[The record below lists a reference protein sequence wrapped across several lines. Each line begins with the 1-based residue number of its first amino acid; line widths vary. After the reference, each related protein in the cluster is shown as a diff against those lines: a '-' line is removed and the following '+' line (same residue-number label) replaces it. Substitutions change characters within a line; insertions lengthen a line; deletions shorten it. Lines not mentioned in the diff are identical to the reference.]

1 MKGRSVEILQN
12 LFLSENPEYSIRD
25 FSQKYGVS
33 ERSIYNDINEINEVL
48 YSMDLKKIHT
58 DNAGSIVIDPS
69 TNTAKILQY
78 LKTINTYEYHLS
90 AKERRLLLLLKL
102 LSSDTPLTV
111 HQLTQLLF
119 VSRTTIYYDL
129 NQLKERISKFEA
141 MISFSSDTGIFIL
154 CDEKQ
159 TRNLIADVLVHAI
172 GQINN
177 LTTFQQ
183 MLLNEVARSISL
195 ESIAEITHIAELT
208 VSSSLTEYSFTK
220 VCLNLFIAANRYVRG
235 KCLTQFAAGDDFIEN
250 NIEYKFT
257 SFIFKELGII
267 SIAEI
272 QSMTQDLM
280 THQIFTE
287 KPSAFM
293 IDLYTVIAD
302 FLYKISNVVGV
313 PLCNETES
321 FAFLVN
327 HFENMMNSGRTNTS
341 ALCTSSPQK
350 KHDFAGQYSIIF
362 DAVKRN
368 ILYLEDYF
376 HHTYSEDDIFYITM
390 HICAAYERNLVKKPK
405 LNICIIAPGSM
416 ATAQMLAAQIE
427 SRFNLRVQGAFDRSK
442 INKLVF
448 EQIDFIIST
457 QKLPDIQIPTVVV
470 NSILNI
476 NDYEKILTMTNKI
489 YRQMKPA
496 SNEVSTGVNF
506 LHSLTDPS
514 RLCLNA
520 SASSWEEAIRTGG
533 QLLLEHGDITES
545 YITAMINTLQE
556 FGPYYSVMP
565 HLVFAHS
572 APKSGALNSGLSLV
586 IYKNGVPFGLEEH
599 DPIHLLFT
607 VSERDS
613 KKYLET
619 FTKVISIA
627 KDPKTWEQL
636 MNAKSEMEIYQ
647 ILIHA

>member
-1 MKGRSVEILQN
+1 
-12 LFLSENPEYSIRD
+12 
-25 FSQKYGVS
+25 
-33 ERSIYNDINEINEVL
+33 
-48 YSMDLKKIHT
+48 
-58 DNAGSIVIDPS
+58 
-69 TNTAKILQY
+69 
-78 LKTINTYEYHLS
+78 
-90 AKERRLLLLLKL
+90 
-102 LSSDTPLTV
+102 
-111 HQLTQLLF
+111 
-119 VSRTTIYYDL
+119 
-129 NQLKERISKFEA
+129 
-141 MISFSSDTGIFIL
+141 
-154 CDEKQ
+154 
-159 TRNLIADVLVHAI
+159 
-172 GQINN
+172 
-177 LTTFQQ
+177 
-183 MLLNEVARSISL
+183 
-195 ESIAEITHIAELT
+195 
-208 VSSSLTEYSFTK
+208 
-220 VCLNLFIAANRYVRG
+220 
-235 KCLTQFAAGDDFIEN
+235 
-250 NIEYKFT
+250 
-257 SFIFKELGII
+257 
-267 SIAEI
+267 
-272 QSMTQDLM
+272 
-280 THQIFTE
+280 
-287 KPSAFM
+287 
-293 IDLYTVIAD
+293 
-302 FLYKISNVVGV
+302 
-313 PLCNETES
+313 
-321 FAFLVN
+321 
-327 HFENMMNSGRTNTS
+327 
-341 ALCTSSPQK
+341 
-350 KHDFAGQYSIIF
+350 
-362 DAVKRN
+362 
-368 ILYLEDYF
+368 
-376 HHTYSEDDIFYITM
+376 
-390 HICAAYERNLVKKPK
+390 
-405 LNICIIAPGSM
+405 M